1 MLFNQEFYLEY
12 NNNIIEI
19 NLKEGKIIQKIFEN
33 NFDRPKKYIK
43 FVITD
48 VPDED
53 KFTIFDIECTKNY
66 SKNKLKDTSQFWA
79 DNNKQVA
86 FRENK
91 IVCPEN
97 KYTIN
102 YEKIGVRRLIKVN

>member
-1 MLFNQEFYLEY
+1 LEY

-19 NLKEGKIIQKIFEN
+19 NLKKGKITQKIFEN

-53 KFTIFDIECTKNY
+53 KFTIHDIECTKNY
-66 SKNKLKDTSQFWA
+66 SKNKLKDTSQFCA
-79 DNNKQVA
+79 ENIKQVA
-86 FRENK
+86 IRENK

-102 YEKIGVRRLIKVN
+102 YEKIGVRGLIKVNYNYNM